1 MSDMRT
7 KYLMGTTIAS
17 IAVLI
22 GLVAALPLA
31 DSISFSTAA
40 PTAMMYGHGTV
51 IITHPDGST
60 IYAQMDNIVL
70 DQGID
75 AIAGT
80 LVGSSS
86 GTASATPFNFMKL
99 MHTAAPALSS
109 GAIVAADRFDEAA
122 VQPTTSVETGVV
134 TANANPA
141 STVELIF
148 PQVTIADG
156 SGDDGST
163 DGNTLLFAV
172 TLNNDV
178 TSTITLLW
186 LDLSAECPTGCA
198 VVTGTTVDVQI
209 DVTFTG

>member
-1 MSDMRT
+1 
-7 KYLMGTTIAS
+7 MGTTIAS

-51 IITHPDGST
+51 VITNPDGST

-86 GTASATPFNFMKL
+86 GTASTTAFDWMKL
-99 MHTAAPALSS
+99 MHTAAPGTSEVNPA
-109 GAIVAADRFDEAA
+109 AADLFDEAA
-122 VQPTTSVETGVV
+122 VQPSTSVETGVV

-141 STVELIF
+141 STVELVF

-156 SGDDGST
+156 NGDDGAT
-163 DGNTLLFAV
+163 DGNTLLRAV
-172 TLNNDV
+172 SLTNDV
-178 TSTITLLW
+178 GGTITLLW
-186 LDLSAECPTGCA
+186 LSLGTSCPTGCA